1 MPKNVT
7 GLEKWWFRLATEVPI
22 ESRMTDF
29 SIAGKPRIVLFVSP
43 NDEDHRA
50 LIHILRPAG
59 WSLDSAFDCVEAIK
73 SLEAESVPV
82 VIVERDLPDGNWKTL
97 HNRLIQMPFPP
108 KLIVTCRLAD
118 ERLWAEVL
126 NLGGFDVLA
135 QPFYRPEVLR
145 SVSSACSRWD
155 REWRQAHGG
164 IEQVAFS
171 ATA

>member
-1 MPKNVT
+1 
-7 GLEKWWFRLATEVPI
+7 
-22 ESRMTDF
+22 MTNLP
-29 SIAGKPRIVLFVSP
+29 IAGKRRIVLFVSP

-59 WSLDSAFDCVEAIK
+59 WSLDSAFGCVEAIQ
-73 SLEAESVPV
+73 SLEVERAPV

-97 HNRLIQMPFPP
+97 HNRLMQMPFPP
-108 KLIVTCRLAD
+108 KLIVTCQLAG

-135 QPFYRPEVLR
+135 QPFYAREVLR
-145 SVSSACSRWD
+145 SVNSACSHWD
-155 REWRQAHGG
+155 EEWRKADGG
-164 IEQVAFS
+164 VEVAACC

>member
-1 MPKNVT
+1 
-7 GLEKWWFRLATEVPI
+7 
-22 ESRMTDF
+22 MTNL
-29 SIAGKPRIVLFVSP
+29 SGASKRRIVLFVSP

-59 WSLDSAFDCVEAIK
+59 WSLDSAFGCVEAIK
-73 SLEAESVPV
+73 SLEVECAPV

-97 HNRLIQMPFPP
+97 HNRLMQMPLPP

-135 QPFYRPEVLR
+135 QPFYPREVLR
-145 SVSSACSRWD
+145 SVSCACSHWD
-155 REWRQAHGG
+155 EECHKAHGG
-164 IEQVAFS
+164 IEETAFC